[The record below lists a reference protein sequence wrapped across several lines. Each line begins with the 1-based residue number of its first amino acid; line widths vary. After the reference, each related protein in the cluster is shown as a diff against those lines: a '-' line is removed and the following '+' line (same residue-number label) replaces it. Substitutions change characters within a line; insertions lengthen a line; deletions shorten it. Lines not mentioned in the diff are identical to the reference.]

1 MKHDRIVNEN
11 FINFIEFMFKD
22 SAQGDTAEELG
33 ADFLDFIFDEDG
45 IAYHS
50 QVETWQKAFGY
61 NDLYDEVFEYGSNML
76 VNKIPFYYNDTQYIL
91 WSWKG
96 DYWNLQSGGET
107 GIYVYNR
114 HVGKTDHYDVASF
127 NMPMTLSLYKGS
139 GSQMESI
146 FNWAPIEDQWWV
158 TGFNPEFTNP
168 DPYDMTM
175 ICSVEFENKEIYE
188 AFESVYRPDNEK
200 IIFDYDYN
208 MIWIR
213 W

>member
-1 MKHDRIVNEN
+1 MIDFVEKT
-11 FINFIEFMFKD
+11 FKD
-22 SAQGDTAEELG
+22 SAQGSTAEEWG
-33 ADFLDFIFDEDG
+33 AGFLDFIFDKDG

-146 FNWAPIEDQWWV
+146 FNWAPIEDQWWA

-175 ICSVEFENKEIYE
+175 ICSVDFLNDDLYNAFKETRE
-188 AFESVYRPDNEK
+188 EDNEQVIYDK
-200 IIFDYDYN
+200 DYHTA
-208 MIWIR
+208 WIM